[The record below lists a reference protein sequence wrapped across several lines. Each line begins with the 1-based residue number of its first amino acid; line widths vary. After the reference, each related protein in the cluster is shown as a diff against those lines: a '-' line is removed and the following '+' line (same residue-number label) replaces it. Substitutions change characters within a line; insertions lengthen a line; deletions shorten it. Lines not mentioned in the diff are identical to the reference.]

1 VTVTKV
7 KRSKNMKRKFLIFS
21 ILTSVY
27 TMALTTNGYIE
38 GKINGNIKFEK
49 GSKLSNELENSGVSG
64 EISFNKRVT
73 LGANILAK
81 QKEPRLEASNV
92 YLKYAND
99 NITGKI
105 TVNPKKDNGNVE
117 LDGELKKGIFKF
129 TTNTVIPFK
138 ATKDNVL
145 STSTVTL
152 GNDKI
157 NASLGLKHSYGDE
170 ALKYVET
177 KLEAKKDN
185 LMGKAQFRYQF
196 NGTSKIKNIL
206 TEEDDSIELNKNSYA
221 HSYEVEA
228 KKSYFTIG
236 AFAQHIHYTEISL
249 DKITPYDMMDVYETK
264 EEREGKL
271 RTIETAKAALKT
283 VEDKKE
289 EYLKYK
295 AAVDKAIIGLE
306 EYLKEE
312 VNNAKPAYDSLKN
325 DENAKKYEDAYNRK
339 AEIDEKISELEF
351 KQIDFQNLKGRKGIN
366 EDVRLK
372 RLKEIEDLL
381 EENNAKLS
389 KVKQELDDIAK
400 GLTDNKSTKIS
411 NYLNAKQK
419 LERYEKNNNGINRDH
434 LEKYKFDEQGNRNA
448 NGKTI
453 KQMETELKNNEYYQK
468 KEALDSAIKALSY
481 DEKEYALIN
490 SSKSSAD
497 LVNFGVKLGFK
508 YEDIKNLTLTLDGV
522 FGGTYH
528 SEFVS
533 LKKFPSYTTSYI
545 KLHAGAKY
553 EYKGIS
559 PEINVT
565 TKFVNLVPELVLAPK
580 LSVER
585 DIVEHIKAKGFIEAP
600 IKFGGKEFKYIDTSI
615 KGGIS
620 LRYSW

>member
-1 VTVTKV
+1 
-7 KRSKNMKRKFLIFS
+7 
-21 ILTSVY
+21 
-27 TMALTTNGYIE
+27 MALTTNGYIE

-49 GSKLSNELENSGVSG
+49 GSKLSHELENSGVSG

-138 ATKDNVL
+138 AIKDNVL

-157 NASLGLKHSYGDE
+157 NASLGFKHSYGDE

-177 KLEAKKDN
+177 KLEAKNDN

-196 NGTSKIKNIL
+196 NGISKIKNLL

-236 AFAQHIHYTEISL
+236 AFAQHIHYTEVSL
-249 DKITPYDMMDVYETK
+249 DKITPYNMMDVYETK
-264 EEREGKL
+264 EEREEKL
-271 RTIETAKAALKT
+271 RAIETAKADLKK
-283 VEDKKE
+283 VEAKKE

-295 AAVDKAIIGLE
+295 EAVDKAIKGVG
-306 EYLKEE
+306 EYFKEE
-312 VNNAKPAYDSLKN
+312 VNNLKPDYDSLKN
-325 DENAKKYEDAYNRK
+325 NKNAKKYEDAYNRK
-339 AEIDEKISELEF
+339 AELDKVKIHLYDKLGEL
-351 KQIDFQNLKGRKGIN
+351 QNLKDKKGVI
-366 EDVRLK
+366 EDVRAK
-372 RLKEIEDLL
+372 RLKEVEELIDKNAEKLRKAIKEVDDLGQSL
-381 EENNAKLS
+381 TYEKSNK
-389 KVKQELDDIAK
+389 IA
-400 GLTDNKSTKIS
+400 
-411 NYLNAKQK
+411 NYLNAKK
-419 LERYEKNNNGINRDH
+419 A
-434 LEKYKFDEQGNRNA
+434 LEKYEKDNNDFNREHVKKFKFDEQGNRIKET

-453 KQMETELKNNEYYQK
+453 GQLEEVLKKNEYYKK
-468 KEALDSAIKALSY
+468 KEDLDSAIKALSY
-481 DEKEYALIN
+481 NEKEYALIN
-490 SSKSSAD
+490 ATKSSAD

-600 IKFGGKEFKYIDTSI
+600 IKFEGKEFKYIDTSI

>member
-1 VTVTKV
+1 
-7 KRSKNMKRKFLIFS
+7 MKRKFLIFS

-49 GSKLSNELENSGVSG
+49 GSKLSHELENSGVSG

-92 YLKYAND
+92 YLKYTND

-138 ATKDNVL
+138 TTKDNVL

-177 KLEAKKDN
+177 KLEAKNDN

-236 AFAQHIHYTEISL
+236 AFAQHIHYTETSL
-249 DKITPYDMMDVYETK
+249 DKITPYNMMDVYETK
-264 EEREGKL
+264 EEREKNL
-271 RTIETAKAALKT
+271 KAVETAKAELKK
-283 VEDKKE
+283 VEAEKR
-289 EYLKYK
+289 EYLEYK
-295 AAVDKAIIGLE
+295 KAFDKAIKGMG
-306 EYLKEE
+306 EYFKEE
-312 VNNAKPAYDSLKN
+312 VKNAKIAYDSLQN
-325 DENAKKYEDAYNRK
+325 DKEAKKYEDVCNRK
-339 AEIDEKISELEF
+339 EVLTERKSELDDIL
-351 KQIDFQNLKGRKGIN
+351 QGLYDLKGRKGIN
-366 EDVRLK
+366 EEVRSK
-372 RLKEIEDLL
+372 RQKEIEELIDKNG
-381 EENNAKLS
+381 EKLS
-389 KVKQELDDIAK
+389 KVKKEEEKIVQDLGYEKSGKIA
-400 GLTDNKSTKIS
+400 T
-411 NYLNAKQK
+411 YLNAKK
-419 LERYEKNNNGINRDH
+419 ELEKYEKNNNGFTRGH
-434 LEKYKFDEQGNRNA
+434 VGKFKFDDKGNRTTNT

-453 KQMETELKNNEYYQK
+453 EDLEKVLKDNEYYKK
-468 KEALDSAIKALSY
+468 KEDLDSAIKALSY
-481 DEKEYALIN
+481 NEKEYALIN
-490 SSKSSAD
+490 ASKASAD

-559 PEINVT
+559 PEINIT

-600 IKFGGKEFKYIDTSI
+600 IKFEGKEFKYIDTSI

>member
-1 VTVTKV
+1 
-7 KRSKNMKRKFLIFS
+7 MKRKFLIFS

-49 GSKLSNELENSGVSG
+49 GSKLSHELENSGVSG

-92 YLKYAND
+92 YLKYTND

-145 STSTVTL
+145 STSTVAL
-152 GNDKI
+152 GNDKV
-157 NASLGLKHSYGDE
+157 NASLGFKHSYGDE

-177 KLEAKKDN
+177 KLEAKNDN
-185 LMGKAQFRYQF
+185 LIGEAQFRYQF
-196 NGTSKIKNIL
+196 NGTSKIKNLL

-236 AFAQHIHYTEISL
+236 AFAQHIHYTEVSL

-264 EEREGKL
+264 EERKEKL
-271 RTIETAKAALKT
+271 RAKETAEANLKA
-283 VEDKKE
+283 VENKKE

-295 AAVDKAIIGLE
+295 AAVDKAIKGMG
-306 EYLKEE
+306 EYFKEE
-312 VNNAKPAYDSLKN
+312 VNNLKRDYDSLKN
-325 DENAKKYEDAYNRK
+325 DENAKKYGDAYNRK
-339 AEIDEKISELEF
+339 AELDKVKIHLYDKLGEL
-351 KQIDFQNLKGRKGIN
+351 QNLKDKKGVI
-366 EDVRLK
+366 EDVRAK
-372 RLKEIEDLL
+372 RLKEVEELIDKNAEKLRKAIKEVDDLGQSL
-381 EENNAKLS
+381 TYEKSNK
-389 KVKQELDDIAK
+389 IA
-400 GLTDNKSTKIS
+400 
-411 NYLNAKQK
+411 NYLNAKK
-419 LERYEKNNNGINRDH
+419 A
-434 LEKYKFDEQGNRNA
+434 LEKYEKDNNDFNREHVKKFKFDDQGNRTTRA

-453 KQMETELKNNEYYQK
+453 SELETKLKDNEYYQK
-468 KEALDSAIKALSY
+468 KEVLDSAIKELRY
-481 DEKEYALIN
+481 DKKEYALIN

-600 IKFGGKEFKYIDTSI
+600 IKFEGKEFKYIDTSI

>member
-1 VTVTKV
+1 
-7 KRSKNMKRKFLIFS
+7 MKRKFLIFS

-49 GSKLSNELENSGVSG
+49 GSKLNHELENSGVSG

-92 YLKYAND
+92 YLKYTND

-177 KLEAKKDN
+177 KLEAKNDN

-196 NGTSKIKNIL
+196 NGTSKIKNLL

-236 AFAQHIHYTEISL
+236 AFAQHIHYTEVSL

-264 EEREGKL
+264 EEREAKL
-271 RTIETAKAALKT
+271 KAVETAKAELKK

-289 EYLKYK
+289 EYFKYK
-295 AAVDKAIIGLE
+295 EAVDRAIKGMG
-306 EYLKEE
+306 EYFKEE
-312 VNNAKPAYDSLKN
+312 VNKAKPDYDSLKN
-325 DENAKKYEDAYNRK
+325 DKEAKKYEDIYNRK

-351 KQIDFQNLKGRKGIN
+351 KQIDFQNLKGKKGIN
-366 EDVRLK
+366 EEIRSK
-372 RLKEIEDLL
+372 REKEIEHLL
-381 EENNAKLS
+381 KEN
-389 KVKQELDDIAK
+389 
-400 GLTDNKSTKIS
+400 DNKLRKVNEELESLVMSLTYDKSEKIKK
-411 NYLNAKQK
+411 YLSAKK
-419 LERYEKNNNGINRDH
+419 ALEKYEKNNNGFNRSH
-434 LEKYKFDEQGNRNA
+434 VNSFKFDDQGNRTTT

-453 KQMETELKNNEYYQK
+453 GQLEEKLEKNEYSK
-468 KEALDSAIKALSY
+468 KKKALDSAIKELSY
-481 DEKEYALIN
+481 DKKEYALIN
-490 SSKSSAD
+490 ATKSSAD

-553 EYKGIS
+553 EYKGVS

>member
-1 VTVTKV
+1 
-7 KRSKNMKRKFLIFS
+7 MKRKFLIFS

-27 TMALTTNGYIE
+27 TMSLTTNGYIE
-38 GKINGNIKFEK
+38 GKVNGNIKFEK
-49 GSKLSNELENSGVSG
+49 GSNLSHELENSGVSG

-92 YLKYAND
+92 YLKYTND

-145 STSTVTL
+145 STSTVTV
-152 GNDKI
+152 GNDKA
-157 NASLGLKHSYGDE
+157 NASLGFKHSYGDE

-177 KLEAKKDN
+177 KLEAKNDN

-196 NGTSKIKNIL
+196 NGKSKIKNLL

-249 DKITPYDMMDVYETK
+249 DKITPYNMMEVYETK
-264 EEREGKL
+264 EEREEKL
-271 RTIETAKAALKT
+271 RTKETAETALKT

-289 EYLKYK
+289 EYFKYK
-295 AAVDKAIIGLE
+295 EAVDRAIKGMG
-306 EYLKEE
+306 EYFKEE
-312 VNNAKPAYDSLKN
+312 VNNLKPDYDSLKN
-325 DENAKKYEDAYNRK
+325 NENAKKYEDAYNRK
-339 AEIDEKISELEF
+339 AEIDERVSELEF
-351 KQIDFQNLKGRKGIN
+351 KQIEFQKLEKKKGIN
-366 EDVRLK
+366 EEVRLN

-381 EENNAKLS
+381 EENKGKSKKLN
-389 KVKQELDDIAK
+389 KELDDIVKVLTYVESKKVSDYLKAK
-400 GLTDNKSTKIS
+400 KE
-411 NYLNAKQK
+411 
-419 LERYEKNNNGINRDH
+419 LEKYEKNNNGFTRGH
-434 LEKYKFDEQGNRNA
+434 VGKYKFDDKGNRTKDA
-448 NGKTI
+448 NGKTVGEL
-453 KQMETELKNNEYYQK
+453 ETKLKDNEYYQK
-468 KEALDSAIKALSY
+468 KEVLDSAIKALSY

-508 YEDIKNLTLTLDGV
+508 YEDIKNLTITLDGV

-553 EYKGIS
+553 DYKGIS

-585 DIVEHIKAKGFIEAP
+585 DVVEHIKAKGFIEAP
-600 IKFGGKEFKYIDTSI
+600 IKFGGKEFKYIDASI

>member
-1 VTVTKV
+1 
-7 KRSKNMKRKFLIFS
+7 MKRKFLIFS
-21 ILTSVY
+21 ILTSMY
-27 TMALTTNGYIE
+27 TMSLTTNGYIE
-38 GKINGNIKFEK
+38 GKVNGNIKFEK
-49 GSKLSNELENSGVSG
+49 GSKLSHELENSGVSG

-92 YLKYAND
+92 YLKYTND

-177 KLEAKKDN
+177 KLEAKNDN

-196 NGTSKIKNIL
+196 NGTSKIKNLL
-206 TEEDDSIELNKNSYA
+206 TEEDDSIELNENSYA

-249 DKITPYDMMDVYETK
+249 DKITPYNMMEVYETK
-264 EEREGKL
+264 EEREEKL
-271 RTIETAKAALKT
+271 RTKETAEAALKA

-289 EYLKYK
+289 EYSKYK
-295 AAVDKAIIGLE
+295 AAVDKAIKGMG
-306 EYLKEE
+306 EYFKEE
-312 VNNAKPAYDSLKN
+312 VNKLKPDYESLKN
-325 DENAKKYEDAYNRK
+325 DKNAKKYEDVCNRK

-351 KQIDFQNLKGRKGIN
+351 KQIELQNLEGRKGIN

-381 EENNAKLS
+381 EENNDKLR
-389 KVKQELDDIAK
+389 KVKQEVDNLRNSLTYEKSDKIA
-400 GLTDNKSTKIS
+400 
-411 NYLNAKQK
+411 NYLNAKK
-419 LERYEKNNNGINRDH
+419 A
-434 LEKYKFDEQGNRNA
+434 LEKYEKDNNGFNREHVKKFKFDDQGNRTTA

-453 KQMETELKNNEYYQK
+453 DELEKVLKDNEYYKK
-468 KEALDSAIKALSY
+468 KEALDSAFKALSY
-481 DEKEYALIN
+481 NEKEYDLIN
-490 SSKSSAD
+490 ASKSSAD

-508 YEDIKNLTLTLDGV
+508 YEDIKNLTITLDGV

-553 EYKGIS
+553 DYKGIS

-585 DIVEHIKAKGFIEAP
+585 DVVEHIKAKGFIEAP

-615 KGGIS
+615 KGEIS

>member
-1 VTVTKV
+1 
-7 KRSKNMKRKFLIFS
+7 MKRKFLIFS

-27 TMALTTNGYIE
+27 TMALTTNGYVE

-49 GSKLSNELENSGVSG
+49 GSKLSHELENSGVSG

-92 YLKYAND
+92 YLKYTND
-99 NITGKI
+99 NIIGKI

-145 STSTVTL
+145 STSIVTL

-157 NASLGLKHSYGDE
+157 NANLGLKHSYGDE

-177 KLEAKKDN
+177 KLEAKNDN

-196 NGTSKIKNIL
+196 NGTSKIKNLL

-264 EEREGKL
+264 EERKEKL
-271 RTIETAKAALKT
+271 RAKETAEANLKA
-283 VEDKKE
+283 VEEHKE
-289 EYLKYK
+289 QYLKYK
-295 AAVDKAIIGLE
+295 AAVDKAIKGMG
-306 EYLKEE
+306 EYFKEE
-312 VNNAKPAYDSLKN
+312 VNNLKRDYDSLKN

-339 AEIDEKISELEF
+339 AELDKVKIHLYDKLGEL
-351 KQIDFQNLKGRKGIN
+351 QNLKDKKGVI
-366 EDVRLK
+366 EDVRAK
-372 RLKEIEDLL
+372 RLKEVEELIDKNAEKLRKAIKEVDDLGQSL
-381 EENNAKLS
+381 TYEKSNK
-389 KVKQELDDIAK
+389 IA
-400 GLTDNKSTKIS
+400 
-411 NYLNAKQK
+411 NYLNAKK
-419 LERYEKNNNGINRDH
+419 A
-434 LEKYKFDEQGNRNA
+434 LEKYEKDNNDFNREHVKKFKFDEQGNRIKDT

-453 KQMETELKNNEYYQK
+453 GQLEEVLKKNEYYKK
-468 KEALDSAIKALSY
+468 KEDLDSAIKALSY
-481 DEKEYALIN
+481 NEKEYDLIN
-490 SSKSSAD
+490 ASKASAD

>member
-1 VTVTKV
+1 
-7 KRSKNMKRKFLIFS
+7 MKRKFLIFS

-27 TMALTTNGYIE
+27 TMSLTTNGYIE
-38 GKINGNIKFEK
+38 GKVNGNIKFEK
-49 GSKLSNELENSGVSG
+49 GSNLSHELENSGVSG

-152 GNDKI
+152 GNDKT

-177 KLEAKKDN
+177 KLEAKNDN

-196 NGTSKIKNIL
+196 NGTSKIKNLL

-236 AFAQHIHYTEISL
+236 AFAQHIHYTETSL
-249 DKITPYDMMDVYETK
+249 DKITPYNMMDVYETK
-264 EEREGKL
+264 EEREKNL
-271 RTIETAKAALKT
+271 KAVETAKAELKK
-283 VEDKKE
+283 VEAEKRKYLEYKK
-289 EYLKYK
+289 
-295 AAVDKAIIGLE
+295 AFDKAIKGMG
-306 EYLKEE
+306 EYFKEE
-312 VNNAKPAYDSLKN
+312 VKNAKIAYDSLQN
-325 DENAKKYEDAYNRK
+325 DKEAKKYEDVCNRK
-339 AEIDEKISELEF
+339 EVLTERKSELDDIL
-351 KQIDFQNLKGRKGIN
+351 QGLYDLKGRKGIN
-366 EDVRLK
+366 EEVRSK
-372 RLKEIEDLL
+372 REKEIKDLID
-381 EENNAKLS
+381 ENGAKLS
-389 KVKQELDDIAK
+389 KVKKEEEKIVQDLGYEKSGKIA
-400 GLTDNKSTKIS
+400 T
-411 NYLNAKQK
+411 YLNAKQT
-419 LERYEKNNNGINRDH
+419 LEKYEKNNNGFNRTH
-434 LEKYKFDEQGNRNA
+434 VGKFKFDEQGNRTDTQ
-448 NGKTI
+448 GKTI
-453 KQMETELKNNEYYQK
+453 EELEAELKKNEYYKK

-481 DEKEYALIN
+481 NEKEYDLIN
-490 SSKSSAD
+490 ASKSSAD

-508 YEDIKNLTLTLDGV
+508 YEDIKNLTITLDGV

-553 EYKGIS
+553 DYKGIS

-585 DIVEHIKAKGFIEAP
+585 DVVEHIKAKGFIEAP

>member
-1 VTVTKV
+1 
-7 KRSKNMKRKFLIFS
+7 MKRKFLIFS

-49 GSKLSNELENSGVSG
+49 GSKLSHELENSGVSG
-64 EISFNKRVT
+64 EISFNKKVT

-81 QKEPRLEASNV
+81 QKESRLEASNV
-92 YLKYAND
+92 YLKYTND

-138 ATKDNVL
+138 VTKDNVL

-177 KLEAKKDN
+177 KLEAKNDN

-249 DKITPYDMMDVYETK
+249 DKITPYNMMDVYETK
-264 EEREGKL
+264 EEREKNL
-271 RTIETAKAALKT
+271 KAVETAKANLKAA
-283 VEDKKE
+283 EDKKE

-312 VNNAKPAYDSLKN
+312 VNNLKTDYESLKN
-325 DENAKKYEDAYNRK
+325 EKNAKKYEDAYNRK

-453 KQMETELKNNEYYQK
+453 KQMETELKNNEYYKK
-468 KEALDSAIKALSY
+468 KEVLDSAIKELSY
-481 DEKEYALIN
+481 DKKEYALIN
-490 SSKSSAD
+490 ASKSSAD

>member
-1 VTVTKV
+1 
-7 KRSKNMKRKFLIFS
+7 MKRKFLIFS

-49 GSKLSNELENSGVSG
+49 GSKLSHELENSGVSG

-92 YLKYAND
+92 YLKYTND
-99 NITGKI
+99 NIIGKI

-145 STSTVTL
+145 STSIVTL

-157 NASLGLKHSYGDE
+157 NANLGLKHSYGDE

-177 KLEAKKDN
+177 KLEAKNDN

-196 NGTSKIKNIL
+196 NGTSKIKNLL

-236 AFAQHIHYTEISL
+236 AFAQHIHYTETSL
-249 DKITPYDMMDVYETK
+249 DKITPYNMMDVYETK
-264 EEREGKL
+264 EEREKNL
-271 RTIETAKAALKT
+271 KAVETAKAELKK
-283 VEDKKE
+283 VEAEKR
-289 EYLKYK
+289 EYLEYK
-295 AAVDKAIIGLE
+295 KAFDKAIKGMG
-306 EYLKEE
+306 EYFKEE
-312 VNNAKPAYDSLKN
+312 VKNAKIAYDSLQN
-325 DENAKKYEDAYNRK
+325 DKEAKKYEDVCNRK
-339 AEIDEKISELEF
+339 EVLTERKSELDDIL
-351 KQIDFQNLKGRKGIN
+351 QGLYDLKGRKGIN
-366 EDVRLK
+366 EEVRSK
-372 RLKEIEDLL
+372 RQKEIEELIDKNG
-381 EENNAKLS
+381 EKLS
-389 KVKQELDDIAK
+389 KVKKEEEKIVQDLGYEKSGKIA
-400 GLTDNKSTKIS
+400 T
-411 NYLNAKQK
+411 YLNAKK
-419 LERYEKNNNGINRDH
+419 ELEKYEKNNNGFTRGH
-434 LEKYKFDEQGNRNA
+434 VGKFKFDDKGNRTTNT

-453 KQMETELKNNEYYQK
+453 EDLEKVLKDNEYYKK
-468 KEALDSAIKALSY
+468 KEDLDSAIKALSY
-481 DEKEYALIN
+481 NEKEYALIN
-490 SSKSSAD
+490 ASKASAD

>member
-1 VTVTKV
+1 
-7 KRSKNMKRKFLIFS
+7 MKRKFLIFS

-49 GSKLSNELENSGVSG
+49 GSKLSHELENSGVSG

-81 QKEPRLEASNV
+81 QKEPKLEASNV

-138 ATKDNVL
+138 ATKDNAL

-177 KLEAKKDN
+177 KLEAKNYN

-196 NGTSKIKNIL
+196 NGTSKIKNLL
-206 TEEDDSIELNKNSYA
+206 TEEDNSIELNKNSYA

-236 AFAQHIHYTEISL
+236 AFAQHIHYTEVSL
-249 DKITPYDMMDVYETK
+249 DKITPYNMMDVYEIK
-264 EEREGKL
+264 EEREGKIREL
-271 RTIETAKAALKT
+271 ENAKADLKT
-283 VEDKKE
+283 VEEYKE
-289 EYLKYK
+289 QYVKYQ
-295 AAVDKAIIGLE
+295 AAVDKAIKGIG

-312 VNNAKPAYDSLKN
+312 VNNLKRDYDSLKN

-339 AEIDEKISELEF
+339 AEIDEKISELEDIL
-351 KQIDFQNLKGRKGIN
+351 QGLHNLKGKGIN
-366 EDVRLK
+366 EDIRSK
-372 RLKEIEDLL
+372 RQKEIEDLRY
-381 EENNAKLS
+381 ENKEKS
-389 KVKQELDDIAK
+389 KKVEKELNDIAK
-400 GLTDNKSTKIS
+400 VLTNNEKASK
-411 NYLNAKQK
+411 YLNAKQM
-419 LERYEKNNNGINRDH
+419 LEKYEKNNNDFNREH
-434 LEKYKFDEQGNRNA
+434 VKKFKFDDKGNRTA

-453 KQMETELKNNEYYQK
+453 DELEKVLKENEYYKK
-468 KEALDSAIKALSY
+468 KEVLDSAIKALSY
-481 DEKEYALIN
+481 DEKEYDLIN
-490 SSKSSAD
+490 TFKSSAD

-559 PEINVT
+559 PEINIT

>member
-1 VTVTKV
+1 
-7 KRSKNMKRKFLIFS
+7 MKRKFLIFS

-38 GKINGNIKFEK
+38 GKVNGNIKFEK
-49 GSKLSNELENSGVSG
+49 GSKLSHELENSGVSG

-117 LDGELKKGIFKF
+117 LDGELKKRIFKF

-138 ATKDNVL
+138 ATNDNVL
-145 STSTVTL
+145 STSTVTV
-152 GNDKI
+152 GNDKV

-177 KLEAKKDN
+177 KLEAKNDN

-196 NGTSKIKNIL
+196 NGTSKIKNLL

-264 EEREGKL
+264 EERKEKL
-271 RTIETAKAALKT
+271 RAKETAEANLKA
-283 VEDKKE
+283 VEEHKE
-289 EYLKYK
+289 QYLKYK
-295 AAVDKAIIGLE
+295 AAVDKAIKGMG
-306 EYLKEE
+306 EYFKEE
-312 VNNAKPAYDSLKN
+312 VNNLKRDYDSLKN

-339 AEIDEKISELEF
+339 AELDKVKIHLYDKLGEL
-351 KQIDFQNLKGRKGIN
+351 QNLKDKKGVI
-366 EDVRLK
+366 EDVRAK
-372 RLKEIEDLL
+372 RLKEVEELIDKNAEKLRKAIKEVDDLGQSL
-381 EENNAKLS
+381 TYEKSNK
-389 KVKQELDDIAK
+389 IA
-400 GLTDNKSTKIS
+400 
-411 NYLNAKQK
+411 NYLNAKK
-419 LERYEKNNNGINRDH
+419 A
-434 LEKYKFDEQGNRNA
+434 LEKYEKDNNDFNREHVKKFKFDEQGNRIKDT

-453 KQMETELKNNEYYQK
+453 GQLEEVLKKNEYYKK
-468 KEALDSAIKALSY
+468 KEDLDSAIKALSY
-481 DEKEYALIN
+481 DEKEYDLIN
-490 SSKSSAD
+490 ASKSSAD

-559 PEINVT
+559 PEINIT

-585 DIVEHIKAKGFIEAP
+585 DIVEHIKTKGFIEAP

>member
-1 VTVTKV
+1 
-7 KRSKNMKRKFLIFS
+7 MKRKFLIFS

-49 GSKLSNELENSGVSG
+49 GSKLSHELENSGVSG

-92 YLKYAND
+92 YLKYTND

-138 ATKDNVL
+138 ATKDNAL
-145 STSTVTL
+145 SINTVTL
-152 GNDKI
+152 GNDKV

-177 KLEAKKDN
+177 KLEAKNDN

-196 NGTSKIKNIL
+196 NGTSKIKNLL

-236 AFAQHIHYTEISL
+236 AFAQHIYYTEISL
-249 DKITPYDMMDVYETK
+249 DKIIPYNMMDVYETK
-264 EEREGKL
+264 EEREEKL
-271 RTIETAKAALKT
+271 RAKETAKANLKA

-289 EYLKYK
+289 EYFKYK
-295 AAVDKAIIGLE
+295 EAVDRAIKGMG
-306 EYLKEE
+306 EYFKEE
-312 VNNAKPAYDSLKN
+312 VNNLKPDYESLKN
-325 DENAKKYEDAYNRK
+325 NENAKKYEDAYNRK
-339 AEIDEKISELEF
+339 AELDEKRSKLEDIL
-351 KQIDFQNLKGRKGIN
+351 QGLHNLKGKKGIN
-366 EDVRLK
+366 EDIRSK
-372 RLKEIEDLL
+372 RQKEIEELIDKDSEKLRKAIKEVDDLGQSL
-381 EENNAKLS
+381 TYKNSNK
-389 KVKQELDDIAK
+389 IA
-400 GLTDNKSTKIS
+400 
-411 NYLNAKQK
+411 NYLNAKK
-419 LERYEKNNNGINRDH
+419 ALEKYEKNNNDFNREH
-434 LEKYKFDEQGNRNA
+434 VVKYKVDEQGNRNA

-559 PEINVT
+559 PEINIT

-585 DIVEHIKAKGFIEAP
+585 DILEHIKAKGFIEAP

>member
-1 VTVTKV
+1 
-7 KRSKNMKRKFLIFS
+7 MKRKFLIFS

-38 GKINGNIKFEK
+38 GKVNGNIKFEK
-49 GSKLSNELENSGVSG
+49 GSKLSHELENSGVSG

-92 YLKYAND
+92 YLKYTND
-99 NITGKI
+99 NIAGKI

-177 KLEAKKDN
+177 KLEAKNDN

-196 NGTSKIKNIL
+196 NGTSKIKNLL

-236 AFAQHIHYTEISL
+236 AFAQHIHYTETSL
-249 DKITPYDMMDVYETK
+249 DKITPYNMMDVYETK
-264 EEREGKL
+264 EEREEKL
-271 RTIETAKAALKT
+271 RTKETAEAALKA
-283 VEDKKE
+283 VENHKE
-289 EYLKYK
+289 QYLKYK
-295 AAVDKAIIGLE
+295 EAVDKAIKGVG
-306 EYLKEE
+306 EYFKEE
-312 VNNAKPAYDSLKN
+312 VNNLKPDYDSLKN
-325 DENAKKYEDAYNRK
+325 NKNAKKYEDAYNRK

-351 KQIDFQNLKGRKGIN
+351 KQIDFESLEGKKGIN
-366 EDVRLK
+366 EEVRLK
-372 RLKEIEDLL
+372 RLKEIYDLID
-381 EENNAKLS
+381 ENKGKS
-389 KVKQELDDIAK
+389 KKVNEELDDIVKVLTSDESKKVSDYLKAK
-400 GLTDNKSTKIS
+400 KE
-411 NYLNAKQK
+411 
-419 LERYEKNNNGINRDH
+419 LEKYEKNNNGFTRGH
-434 LEKYKFDEQGNRNA
+434 VGKFKFDEQGNRIKDT

-453 KQMETELKNNEYYQK
+453 GQLEEVLKKNEYYKK
-468 KEALDSAIKALSY
+468 KEDLDSAIKALSY
-481 DEKEYALIN
+481 NEKEYALIN
-490 SSKSSAD
+490 ATKSSAD

-559 PEINVT
+559 PEINIT

>member
-1 VTVTKV
+1 
-7 KRSKNMKRKFLIFS
+7 MKRKFLIFS

-27 TMALTTNGYIE
+27 TMSLTTNGYIE
-38 GKINGNIKFEK
+38 GKVNGNIKFEK
-49 GSKLSNELENSGVSG
+49 GSKLSHKLENSGVSG

-92 YLKYAND
+92 YLKYTND

-152 GNDKI
+152 GNDKV
-157 NASLGLKHSYGDE
+157 NASLGFKHSYGDE
-170 ALKYVET
+170 TLKYVET
-177 KLEAKKDN
+177 KLEAKNDN

-196 NGTSKIKNIL
+196 NGTSKIKNLL

-236 AFAQHIHYTEISL
+236 AFAQHIHYTETSL
-249 DKITPYDMMDVYETK
+249 DKITPYNMMDVYETK
-264 EEREGKL
+264 EEREEKL
-271 RTIETAKAALKT
+271 RTKETAEANLKA

-289 EYLKYK
+289 EYFKYK
-295 AAVDKAIIGLE
+295 EAVDRAIKGMG
-306 EYLKEE
+306 EYFKEE
-312 VNNAKPAYDSLKN
+312 VDNLKRDYESLKN

-339 AEIDEKISELEF
+339 AVLDEKRSKLEDIL
-351 KQIDFQNLKGRKGIN
+351 QGLHNLKGKKGIN
-366 EDVRLK
+366 EDIISK
-372 RLKEIEDLL
+372 RQKEIEELIDKDREKLRKAIKEVDDLGQSL
-381 EENNAKLS
+381 TYEKSNK
-389 KVKQELDDIAK
+389 IA
-400 GLTDNKSTKIS
+400 
-411 NYLNAKQK
+411 NYLNAKK
-419 LERYEKNNNGINRDH
+419 ALEKYEKNNNDFNREH
-434 LEKYKFDEQGNRNA
+434 VVKYKVDEQGNRNA
-448 NGKTI
+448 SGKTI
-453 KQMETELKNNEYYQK
+453 KQMETELKDNEYYQK
-468 KEALDSAIKALSY
+468 KEVLDSAIKELSY
-481 DEKEYALIN
+481 DKKVYALIN

-559 PEINVT
+559 PEINIT

>member
-1 VTVTKV
+1 
-7 KRSKNMKRKFLIFS
+7 MKRKFLIFS

>member
-1 VTVTKV
+1 
-7 KRSKNMKRKFLIFS
+7 MKRKFLIFS

-49 GSKLSNELENSGVSG
+49 GSKLSHELENSGVSG

-92 YLKYAND
+92 YLKYTND

-145 STSTVTL
+145 STSTVIL

-170 ALKYVET
+170 ALKYVGT
-177 KLEAKKDN
+177 KLEAKNDN

-196 NGTSKIKNIL
+196 NGTSKIKNLL
-206 TEEDDSIELNKNSYA
+206 TEEDNSIELNKNSYA

-236 AFAQHIHYTEISL
+236 AFAQHIHYTETSL
-249 DKITPYDMMDVYETK
+249 DKITPYDMMNVYETK

-271 RTIETAKAALKT
+271 RKIETAKANLKA
-283 VEDKKE
+283 VEDKRE
-289 EYLKYK
+289 EYFKYK
-295 AAVDKAIIGLE
+295 KAVDKAIIELR

-312 VNNAKPAYDSLKN
+312 VNNLKSDYDSLKN

-351 KQIDFQNLKGRKGIN
+351 KQIDFQSLEGKKGIN
-366 EDVRLK
+366 EEVRLK

-381 EENNAKLS
+381 EKNNAKLS
-389 KVKQELDDIAK
+389 KVKQEVDNLGQSLTYEKSNKIA
-400 GLTDNKSTKIS
+400 D
-411 NYLNAKQK
+411 YLNAKQK

>member
-1 VTVTKV
+1 
-7 KRSKNMKRKFLIFS
+7 MKRKFLIFS
-21 ILTSVY
+21 ILTSMY
-27 TMALTTNGYIE
+27 TMSLTTNGYIE
-38 GKINGNIKFEK
+38 GKVNGNIKFEK
-49 GSKLSNELENSGVSG
+49 GSKLSHELENSGVSG

-92 YLKYAND
+92 YLKYTND

-145 STSTVTL
+145 SINTVTL
-152 GNDKI
+152 GNDKV

-177 KLEAKKDN
+177 KLEAKNDN

-196 NGTSKIKNIL
+196 NGTSKIKNLL
-206 TEEDDSIELNKNSYA
+206 TEEDDSIELNKTSYA

-236 AFAQHIHYTEISL
+236 AFVQHIHYTEISL
-249 DKITPYDMMDVYETK
+249 DKITPYYMMDVYDTK
-264 EEREGKL
+264 EERERKIREL
-271 RTIETAKAALKT
+271 ETAEAALKA
-283 VEDKKE
+283 VENHKE
-289 EYLKYK
+289 QYLKYK
-295 AAVDKAIIGLE
+295 EAVDKVIKGVG
-306 EYLKEE
+306 EYFKEE
-312 VNNAKPAYDSLKN
+312 VNNLKPDYDSLKN
-325 DENAKKYEDAYNRK
+325 NKNAKKYEDAYNRK

-366 EDVRLK
+366 EEIRSK
-372 RLKEIEDLL
+372 REKEIEHLL
-381 EENNAKLS
+381 KENDNKLR
-389 KVKQELDDIAK
+389 KVNEELDSLVMSLTYDKSEKIKKYLSAK
-400 GLTDNKSTKIS
+400 K
-411 NYLNAKQK
+411 A
-419 LERYEKNNNGINRDH
+419 LEKYEKNNNGFNRSH
-434 LEKYKFDEQGNRNA
+434 VNSFKFDEQGNRTTA

-453 KQMETELKNNEYYQK
+453 GQLEEELEKNEYYKK
-468 KEALDSAIKALSY
+468 KEDLDSAIKALSY
-481 DEKEYALIN
+481 DEKEYDLIN
-490 SSKSSAD
+490 ASKSSAD

-508 YEDIKNLTLTLDGV
+508 YEDIKNLTITLDGV

-559 PEINVT
+559 PEINIT

>member
-1 VTVTKV
+1 
-7 KRSKNMKRKFLIFS
+7 MKRKFLIFS

-27 TMALTTNGYIE
+27 TMSLTTNGYIE
-38 GKINGNIKFEK
+38 GKVNGNIKFEK
-49 GSKLSNELENSGVSG
+49 GSNLSHELENSGVSG

-152 GNDKI
+152 GNDKT

-177 KLEAKKDN
+177 KLEAKNDN

-196 NGTSKIKNIL
+196 NGTSKIKNLL

-236 AFAQHIHYTEISL
+236 AFAQHIHYTETSL
-249 DKITPYDMMDVYETK
+249 DKITPYNMMDVYETK
-264 EEREGKL
+264 EEREKNL
-271 RTIETAKAALKT
+271 KAVETAKAELKK
-283 VEDKKE
+283 VEAEKRKYLEYKK
-289 EYLKYK
+289 
-295 AAVDKAIIGLE
+295 AFDKAIKGMG
-306 EYLKEE
+306 EYFKEE
-312 VNNAKPAYDSLKN
+312 VKNAKIAYDSLQN
-325 DENAKKYEDAYNRK
+325 DKEAKKYEDVCNRK
-339 AEIDEKISELEF
+339 EVLTERKSELDDIL
-351 KQIDFQNLKGRKGIN
+351 QGLYDLKGRKGIN
-366 EDVRLK
+366 EEVRSK
-372 RLKEIEDLL
+372 REKEIKDLID
-381 EENNAKLS
+381 ENGAKLS
-389 KVKQELDDIAK
+389 KVKKEEEKIVQDLGYEKSGKIA
-400 GLTDNKSTKIS
+400 T
-411 NYLNAKQK
+411 YLNAKQT
-419 LERYEKNNNGINRDH
+419 LEKYEKNNNGFNRTH
-434 LEKYKFDEQGNRNA
+434 VGKFKFDEQGNRTDTQ
-448 NGKTI
+448 GKTI
-453 KQMETELKNNEYYQK
+453 EELEAELKKNEYYKK
-468 KEALDSAIKALSY
+468 KEDLDSAIKALSY
-481 DEKEYALIN
+481 DEKEYDLIN
-490 SSKSSAD
+490 ASKASAD

-559 PEINVT
+559 PEINIT

>member
-1 VTVTKV
+1 
-7 KRSKNMKRKFLIFS
+7 MKRKFLIFS

-49 GSKLSNELENSGVSG
+49 GSKLSHELENSGVSG
-64 EISFNKRVT
+64 EISFNKKVT

-92 YLKYAND
+92 YLKYTND

-145 STSTVTL
+145 SINTVTL
-152 GNDKI
+152 GNDKV
-157 NASLGLKHSYGDE
+157 NASVGLKHSYGDE

-177 KLEAKKDN
+177 KLEAKNDN

-196 NGTSKIKNIL
+196 NGTSKIKNLL
-206 TEEDDSIELNKNSYA
+206 TEEDDSIELNKTSYA

-236 AFAQHIHYTEISL
+236 AFAQHIHYTETSL
-249 DKITPYDMMDVYETK
+249 DKITPYNMMDVYETK
-264 EEREGKL
+264 EEREKNL
-271 RTIETAKAALKT
+271 KAVETAKAELKK
-283 VEDKKE
+283 VEAEKR
-289 EYLKYK
+289 EYLEYK
-295 AAVDKAIIGLE
+295 KAFDKAIKGMG
-306 EYLKEE
+306 EYFKEE
-312 VNNAKPAYDSLKN
+312 VKNAKIAYDSLQN
-325 DENAKKYEDAYNRK
+325 DKEAKKYEDVCNRK
-339 AEIDEKISELEF
+339 EVLTERKSELDDIL
-351 KQIDFQNLKGRKGIN
+351 QGLYDLKGRKGIN
-366 EDVRLK
+366 EEVRSK
-372 RLKEIEDLL
+372 RQKEIEELIDKNG
-381 EENNAKLS
+381 EKLS
-389 KVKQELDDIAK
+389 KVKKEEEKIVQDLGYEKSGKIA
-400 GLTDNKSTKIS
+400 T
-411 NYLNAKQK
+411 YLNAKK
-419 LERYEKNNNGINRDH
+419 ELEKYEKNNNGFTRGH
-434 LEKYKFDEQGNRNA
+434 VGKFKFDDKGNRTTNT

-453 KQMETELKNNEYYQK
+453 EDLEKVLKDNEYYKK
-468 KEALDSAIKALSY
+468 KEDLDSAIKALSY
-481 DEKEYALIN
+481 NEKEYALIN
-490 SSKSSAD
+490 ASKASAD

>member
-1 VTVTKV
+1 
-7 KRSKNMKRKFLIFS
+7 MKRKFLIFS

-38 GKINGNIKFEK
+38 GKVNGNIKFEK
-49 GSKLSNELENSGVSG
+49 GSKLSHELENSGVSG

-117 LDGELKKGIFKF
+117 LDGELKKRIFKF

-138 ATKDNVL
+138 ATNDNVL
-145 STSTVTL
+145 STSTVTV
-152 GNDKI
+152 GNDKV

-177 KLEAKKDN
+177 KLEAKNDN

-196 NGTSKIKNIL
+196 NGTSKIKNLL

-264 EEREGKL
+264 EERKEKL
-271 RTIETAKAALKT
+271 RAKETAEANLKA
-283 VEDKKE
+283 VEEHKE
-289 EYLKYK
+289 QYLKYK
-295 AAVDKAIIGLE
+295 AAVDKAIKGMG
-306 EYLKEE
+306 EYFKEE
-312 VNNAKPAYDSLKN
+312 VNNLKRDYDSLKN

-339 AEIDEKISELEF
+339 AELDKVKIHLYDKLGEL
-351 KQIDFQNLKGRKGIN
+351 QNLKDKKGVI
-366 EDVRLK
+366 EDVRAK
-372 RLKEIEDLL
+372 RLKEVEELIDKNAEKLRKAIKEVDDLGQSL
-381 EENNAKLS
+381 TYEKSNK
-389 KVKQELDDIAK
+389 IA
-400 GLTDNKSTKIS
+400 
-411 NYLNAKQK
+411 NYLNAKK
-419 LERYEKNNNGINRDH
+419 A
-434 LEKYKFDEQGNRNA
+434 LEKYEKDNNDFNREHVKKFKFDEQGNRIKDT

-453 KQMETELKNNEYYQK
+453 GQLEEVLKKNEYYKK
-468 KEALDSAIKALSY
+468 KEDLDSAIKALSY
-481 DEKEYALIN
+481 DEKEYDLIN
-490 SSKSSAD
+490 ASKSSAD

>member
-1 VTVTKV
+1 
-7 KRSKNMKRKFLIFS
+7 MKRKFFLFS

-49 GSKLSNELENSGVSG
+49 GSKLSHELENSGVSG

-92 YLKYAND
+92 YLKYTND

-117 LDGELKKGIFKF
+117 LDGELKKSIFKF

-145 STSTVTL
+145 STSTVTV
-152 GNDKI
+152 GNDKV
-157 NASLGLKHSYGDE
+157 NASLGFKHSYGDE

-177 KLEAKKDN
+177 KLEAKNDN

-196 NGTSKIKNIL
+196 NGTSKIKNLL
-206 TEEDDSIELNKNSYA
+206 TEEDDSIELNENSYA

-264 EEREGKL
+264 EEREEKL
-271 RTIETAKAALKT
+271 RTKETAEAALKA

-289 EYLKYK
+289 EYSKYK
-295 AAVDKAIIGLE
+295 AAVDKAIKGMG
-306 EYLKEE
+306 EYFKEE
-312 VNNAKPAYDSLKN
+312 VKNAKIAYDSLKN
-325 DENAKKYEDAYNRK
+325 DKEAKKYEDACNRK
-339 AEIDEKISELEF
+339 EVLDERISDLEDILKDLYEL
-351 KQIDFQNLKGRKGIN
+351 KVRKGIN
-366 EDVRLK
+366 EEVISK
-372 RLKEIEDLL
+372 REKEIKDLLKENDE
-381 EENNAKLS
+381 KLD
-389 KVKQELDDIAK
+389 KVKQEVKDLKNHLASDKTNKIA
-400 GLTDNKSTKIS
+400 T
-411 NYLNAKQK
+411 YLNAKK
-419 LERYEKNNNGINRDH
+419 ALEKYEKNNNDFNRSH
-434 LEKYKFDEQGNRNA
+434 VNSFKFDEQGNRTPA

-453 KQMETELKNNEYYQK
+453 GQLEEVLKKNEYYKK
-468 KEALDSAIKALSY
+468 KEDLDSAIKALSY
-481 DEKEYALIN
+481 NEKEYALIN
-490 SSKSSAD
+490 AYKSSAD

-553 EYKGIS
+553 DYKGIS
-559 PEINVT
+559 SEINIT

-585 DIVEHIKAKGFIEAP
+585 DIAEHIKAKGFIEAP
-600 IKFGGKEFKYIDTSI
+600 IKFEGKEFKYIDTSI

>member
-1 VTVTKV
+1 
-7 KRSKNMKRKFLIFS
+7 MKRKFLIFS

-38 GKINGNIKFEK
+38 GKVNGNIKFEK
-49 GSKLSNELENSGVSG
+49 GSNLSHELENSGVSG

-92 YLKYAND
+92 YLKYADD

-177 KLEAKKDN
+177 KLEAKNDN

-196 NGTSKIKNIL
+196 NGTSKIKNLL

-264 EEREGKL
+264 EEREKNL
-271 RTIETAKAALKT
+271 KAVETAKAELKK
-283 VEDKKE
+283 VEAKKE

-295 AAVDKAIIGLE
+295 EAVDKAIKGVG
-306 EYLKEE
+306 EYYKEE
-312 VNNAKPAYDSLKN
+312 VNKFKPAYESLKN

-339 AEIDEKISELEF
+339 AKIDEKISELQD
-351 KQIDFQNLKGRKGIN
+351 KQIEFQNLKDKKGIN
-366 EDVRLK
+366 EEVRLK
-372 RLKEIEDLL
+372 RLKEV
-381 EENNAKLS
+381 EELIDKNGEKLS
-389 KVKQELDDIAK
+389 KVNKELEDLVKVLTYDESKKVSDYLKAK
-400 GLTDNKSTKIS
+400 KE
-411 NYLNAKQK
+411 
-419 LERYEKNNNGINRDH
+419 LEKYEKNNNGFTRGH
-434 LEKYKFDEQGNRNA
+434 VGKFKFDDKGNRTTNT

-453 KQMETELKNNEYYQK
+453 EDLEKVLKDNEYYQK
-468 KEALDSAIKALSY
+468 KEVLDSAIKELSY
-481 DEKEYALIN
+481 DKKVYALIN

-545 KLHAGAKY
+545 KLNAGTKY
-553 EYKGIS
+553 DYKGIS

>member
-1 VTVTKV
+1 
-7 KRSKNMKRKFLIFS
+7 MKRKFLIFS

-27 TMALTTNGYIE
+27 TMSLTTNGYIE
-38 GKINGNIKFEK
+38 GKVNGNIKFEK
-49 GSKLSNELENSGVSG
+49 GSNLSHELENSGVSG

-236 AFAQHIHYTEISL
+236 AFAQHIHYTETSL
-249 DKITPYDMMDVYETK
+249 DKITPYNMMDVYETK
-264 EEREGKL
+264 EEREEKL
-271 RTIETAKAALKT
+271 RTKETAEAALKA
-283 VEDKKE
+283 VENHKE
-289 EYLKYK
+289 QYLKYK
-295 AAVDKAIIGLE
+295 EAVDKAIKGVG
-306 EYLKEE
+306 EYFKEE
-312 VNNAKPAYDSLKN
+312 VNNLKPDYDSLKN
-325 DENAKKYEDAYNRK
+325 NKNAKKYEDAYNRK

-351 KQIDFQNLKGRKGIN
+351 KQIDFESLEGKKGIN
-366 EDVRLK
+366 EEVRLK
-372 RLKEIEDLL
+372 RLKEIYDLID
-381 EENNAKLS
+381 ENKGKS
-389 KVKQELDDIAK
+389 KKVNEELDDIVKVLTSDESKKVSDYLKAK
-400 GLTDNKSTKIS
+400 KE
-411 NYLNAKQK
+411 
-419 LERYEKNNNGINRDH
+419 LEKYEKNNNGFTRGH
-434 LEKYKFDEQGNRNA
+434 VGKFKFDDQGNRTTNT

-453 KQMETELKNNEYYQK
+453 EDLEKVLKDNEYYQK
-468 KEALDSAIKALSY
+468 KEVLDSAIKALSY

-490 SSKSSAD
+490 ASKSSAD

-559 PEINVT
+559 PEINIT

>member
-1 VTVTKV
+1 
-7 KRSKNMKRKFLIFS
+7 MKRKFLIFS

-27 TMALTTNGYIE
+27 TMSLTTNGYVE

-49 GSKLSNELENSGVSG
+49 GSKLSHELENSGVSG

-92 YLKYAND
+92 YLKYTND

-117 LDGELKKGIFKF
+117 LDGELKEGIFKF

-177 KLEAKKDN
+177 KLEAKNDN
-185 LMGKAQFRYQF
+185 LIGKAQFRYQF
-196 NGTSKIKNIL
+196 NGTSKIKNLL

-249 DKITPYDMMDVYETK
+249 DKITPYNMMDVYETK

-271 RTIETAKAALKT
+271 RKIETAKANLKA
-283 VEDKKE
+283 VEDKRE
-289 EYLKYK
+289 EYFKYK
-295 AAVDKAIIGLE
+295 KAVDKAIIGLE

-312 VNNAKPAYDSLKN
+312 VNNLKTDYESLKN
-325 DENAKKYEDAYNRK
+325 DKNAKKYEDAYNRK

-468 KEALDSAIKALSY
+468 KEVLDSAIKELSY
-481 DEKEYALIN
+481 DKKEYALIN
-490 SSKSSAD
+490 ASKASAD

>member
-1 VTVTKV
+1 
-7 KRSKNMKRKFLIFS
+7 MKRKFLIFS

-49 GSKLSNELENSGVSG
+49 GSKLSHELENSGVSG
-64 EISFNKRVT
+64 EISFNKKVT

-92 YLKYAND
+92 YLKYTND

-117 LDGELKKGIFKF
+117 LDGELKKSIFKF

-145 STSTVTL
+145 STSTVTV
-152 GNDKI
+152 GNDKV

-177 KLEAKKDN
+177 KLEAKNDN

-196 NGTSKIKNIL
+196 NGTSKIKNLL

-264 EEREGKL
+264 EEREEKL
-271 RTIETAKAALKT
+271 RTKETAEAALKA

-289 EYLKYK
+289 EYSKYK
-295 AAVDKAIIGLE
+295 AAVDKAIKGMG
-306 EYLKEE
+306 EYFKEE
-312 VNNAKPAYDSLKN
+312 VKNAKIAYDSLKN
-325 DENAKKYEDAYNRK
+325 DKEAKKYEDACNRK
-339 AEIDEKISELEF
+339 EVLDERISDLEDILKDLYEL
-351 KQIDFQNLKGRKGIN
+351 KVRKGIN
-366 EDVRLK
+366 EEVISK
-372 RLKEIEDLL
+372 REKEIKDLLKENDE
-381 EENNAKLS
+381 KLD
-389 KVKQELDDIAK
+389 KVKQEVKDLKNHLASDKTNKIA
-400 GLTDNKSTKIS
+400 T
-411 NYLNAKQK
+411 YLNAKK
-419 LERYEKNNNGINRDH
+419 ALEKYEKNNNDFNRSH
-434 LEKYKFDEQGNRNA
+434 VNSFKFDEQGNRTPA

-453 KQMETELKNNEYYQK
+453 GQLEEVLKKNEYYKK
-468 KEALDSAIKALSY
+468 KEDLDSAIKALSY
-481 DEKEYALIN
+481 NEKEYALIN
-490 SSKSSAD
+490 AYKSSAD

-553 EYKGIS
+553 DYKGIS
-559 PEINVT
+559 SEINIT

-585 DIVEHIKAKGFIEAP
+585 DIAEHIKAKGFIEAP
-600 IKFGGKEFKYIDTSI
+600 IKFEGKEFKYIDTSI

>member
-1 VTVTKV
+1 
-7 KRSKNMKRKFLIFS
+7 MKRKFLIFS

-27 TMALTTNGYIE
+27 TMSLTTNGYIE
-38 GKINGNIKFEK
+38 GKVNGNIKFEK
-49 GSKLSNELENSGVSG
+49 GSNLSHELENSGVSG

-152 GNDKI
+152 GNDKT

-177 KLEAKKDN
+177 KLEAKNDN

-196 NGTSKIKNIL
+196 NGTSKIKNLL

-236 AFAQHIHYTEISL
+236 AFAQHIHYTEVSL
-249 DKITPYDMMDVYETK
+249 DKITPYNMMSVYETK
-264 EEREGKL
+264 EEREEKL
-271 RTIETAKAALKT
+271 RAIETAKADLKK

-295 AAVDKAIIGLE
+295 KPVDKAIKGLG
-306 EYLKEE
+306 EYFKEE
-312 VNNAKPAYDSLKN
+312 INKLKPAYENLKN
-325 DENAKKYEDAYNRK
+325 DENAKKYEDVCNRK
-339 AEIDEKISELEF
+339 AELDEKISELEF
-351 KQIDFQNLKGRKGIN
+351 KKIDFIELKDKKGIN

-372 RLKEIEDLL
+372 RLEEIEELL
-381 EENNAKLS
+381 EKNNAKLR
-389 KVKQELDDIAK
+389 KVKQEENDLVQILSYD
-400 GLTDNKSTKIS
+400 KSTKIAD
-411 NYLNAKQK
+411 YLNAKRT
-419 LERYEKNNNGINRDH
+419 LEKYEKNNNGFNRTH
-434 LEKYKFDEQGNRNA
+434 VGKFKFDEQGNRTDTQ
-448 NGKTI
+448 GKTI
-453 KQMETELKNNEYYQK
+453 EELEAELKKNEYYKK

-481 DEKEYALIN
+481 NEKEYDLIN
-490 SSKSSAD
+490 ASKSSAD

-508 YEDIKNLTLTLDGV
+508 YEDIKNLTITLDGV

-553 EYKGIS
+553 DYKGIS

-585 DIVEHIKAKGFIEAP
+585 DVVEHIKAKGFIEAP

>member
-1 VTVTKV
+1 
-7 KRSKNMKRKFLIFS
+7 MKRKFLIFS

-27 TMALTTNGYIE
+27 TMSLTTNGYIE
-38 GKINGNIKFEK
+38 GKVNGNIKFEK
-49 GSKLSNELENSGVSG
+49 GSNLSHELENSGVSG

-138 ATKDNVL
+138 ATKDNVI

-177 KLEAKKDN
+177 KLEAKNDN

-196 NGTSKIKNIL
+196 NGTSKMKNLL

-236 AFAQHIHYTEISL
+236 AFVQHIHYTEISL
-249 DKITPYDMMDVYETK
+249 DKITPYYMMDVYDTK
-264 EEREGKL
+264 EERERKIREL
-271 RTIETAKAALKT
+271 ETAKANLKA
-283 VEDKKE
+283 VEEHKE
-289 EYLKYK
+289 QYFKYK
-295 AAVDKAIIGLE
+295 DAVDKAIKGMG
-306 EYLKEE
+306 EYFKEE
-312 VNNAKPAYDSLKN
+312 VNKAKIDYDSLKN
-325 DENAKKYEDAYNRK
+325 DKEAKKYEDAYNRK
-339 AEIDEKISELEF
+339 AELDKVKIHLYDKLGEL
-351 KQIDFQNLKGRKGIN
+351 QNLKDKKGVI
-366 EDVRLK
+366 EDVRAK
-372 RLKEIEDLL
+372 RLKEVEELIDKNSEKLRKSIKEVDDLGQSL
-381 EENNAKLS
+381 TYEKSNK
-389 KVKQELDDIAK
+389 IA
-400 GLTDNKSTKIS
+400 
-411 NYLNAKQK
+411 NYLNAKK
-419 LERYEKNNNGINRDH
+419 A
-434 LEKYKFDEQGNRNA
+434 LEKYEKDNNDFNREHVKKFKFDDQGNRTTGA

-453 KQMETELKNNEYYQK
+453 GELETKLKDNEYYQK
-468 KEALDSAIKALSY
+468 KEVLDSAIKALSY
-481 DEKEYALIN
+481 DEEEYALIN
-490 SSKSSAD
+490 ASKASAD

-545 KLHAGAKY
+545 KLNAGAKY
-553 EYKGIS
+553 DYKGIS

>member
-1 VTVTKV
+1 
-7 KRSKNMKRKFLIFS
+7 MKRKFLIFS

-27 TMALTTNGYIE
+27 TMSLTTNGYIE
-38 GKINGNIKFEK
+38 GKVNGNIKFEK
-49 GSKLSNELENSGVSG
+49 GSNLSHELENSGVSG

-152 GNDKI
+152 GNDKT
-157 NASLGLKHSYGDE
+157 NASLGFKHSYGDE

-177 KLEAKKDN
+177 KLETKNDN
-185 LMGKAQFRYQF
+185 LIGEAQFRYQF
-196 NGTSKIKNIL
+196 NGTSKIKNLL

-236 AFAQHIHYTEISL
+236 AFAQHIHYTETSL
-249 DKITPYDMMDVYETK
+249 DKITPYNMMDVYETK
-264 EEREGKL
+264 EEREKNL
-271 RTIETAKAALKT
+271 KAVETAKAELKK
-283 VEDKKE
+283 VEAEKRKYLEYKK
-289 EYLKYK
+289 
-295 AAVDKAIIGLE
+295 AFDKAIKGMG
-306 EYLKEE
+306 EYFKEE
-312 VNNAKPAYDSLKN
+312 VKNAKIAYDSLQN
-325 DENAKKYEDAYNRK
+325 DKEAKKYEDVCNRK
-339 AEIDEKISELEF
+339 EVLTERKSELDDIL
-351 KQIDFQNLKGRKGIN
+351 QGLYDLKGRKGIN
-366 EDVRLK
+366 EEVRSK
-372 RLKEIEDLL
+372 REKEIKDLID
-381 EENNAKLS
+381 ENGAKLS
-389 KVKQELDDIAK
+389 KVKKEEEKIVQDLGYEKSGKIA
-400 GLTDNKSTKIS
+400 T
-411 NYLNAKQK
+411 YLNAKQT
-419 LERYEKNNNGINRDH
+419 LEKYEKNNNGFNRTH
-434 LEKYKFDEQGNRNA
+434 VGKFKFDEQGNRTDTQ
-448 NGKTI
+448 GKTI
-453 KQMETELKNNEYYQK
+453 EELEAELKKNEYYKK

-481 DEKEYALIN
+481 NEKEYDLIN
-490 SSKSSAD
+490 ASKSSAD

-508 YEDIKNLTLTLDGV
+508 YEDIKNLTITLDGV

>member
-1 VTVTKV
+1 
-7 KRSKNMKRKFLIFS
+7 MKRKFLLFS

-27 TMALTTNGYIE
+27 TMSITTNGYIE
-38 GKINGNIKFEK
+38 GKVNGNIKFEK

-145 STSTVTL
+145 SINTVTL
-152 GNDKI
+152 GNDKT

-177 KLEAKKDN
+177 KLEAKNDN

-196 NGTSKIKNIL
+196 NGTSKIKNLL

-236 AFAQHIHYTEISL
+236 AFAQHIHYIETSL
-249 DKITPYDMMDVYETK
+249 DKITPYNMMDVYETK
-264 EEREGKL
+264 EEREKNL
-271 RTIETAKAALKT
+271 KAVETAKAELKK
-283 VEDKKE
+283 VEAEKR
-289 EYLKYK
+289 EYLEYK
-295 AAVDKAIIGLE
+295 KAFDKAIKGMG
-306 EYLKEE
+306 EYFKEE
-312 VNNAKPAYDSLKN
+312 VKNAKIAYDSLQN
-325 DENAKKYEDAYNRK
+325 DKEAKKYEDVCNRK
-339 AEIDEKISELEF
+339 EVLTERKSELDDIL
-351 KQIDFQNLKGRKGIN
+351 QGLYDLKGRKGIN
-366 EDVRLK
+366 EEVRSK
-372 RLKEIEDLL
+372 REKEIKDLID
-381 EENNAKLS
+381 ENGAKLS
-389 KVKQELDDIAK
+389 KVKKEEEKIVQDLGYEKSGKIA
-400 GLTDNKSTKIS
+400 T
-411 NYLNAKQK
+411 YLNAKQT
-419 LERYEKNNNGINRDH
+419 LEKYEKNNNGFTRANVT
-434 LEKYKFDEQGNRNA
+434 KFKFDEQGNRTTGA

-453 KQMETELKNNEYYQK
+453 GELETKLKDNEYYKK

-481 DEKEYALIN
+481 NEKEYDLIN
-490 SSKSSAD
+490 ASKSSAD